1 MKLEEIKVADID
13 TLEARTAEI
22 LSENSEELTV
32 EELEARAD
40 ESEAIE
46 ERMKEL
52 RAAYAKEQEVRDAV
66 ANGTVAVTEIK
77 NNIPQE
83 ERKMDVKE
91 IRNSNAYIEAYAEG
105 LKSGDYTECR
115 TLLSTAV
122 EGGTVAIPD
131 FVVDMVKTAWD
142 EEMIMSR
149 IPEMEID
156 GDLEI
161 NFEISGTDAV
171 IHVEG
176 SGAVAEEE
184 LVLGIAKIEMES
196 IKKWISISK
205 KVMKLRGT
213 AFLNYIYSELTHKIA
228 KKAADVF
235 VGKVAALPAVAT
247 RTSPSASVIISAPSV
262 STIGEAIAELS
273 DEANDPVILMNK
285 RTKPVFDAA
294 RRNANYD
301 QDIYENCVI
310 LYNNT
315 LPAYSA
321 ANAGDVYAIVGDL
334 KQGALKTK
342 PTQDS
347 NDIEFV
353 FDEITRKKENLV
365 EVLGEQLR
373 GAGVIADKAFTL
385 IKKPSAV

>member
-1 MKLEEIKVADID
+1 MSIEEIKALEID
-13 TLEARTAEI
+13 AVEERAREIEAMDKTEM
-22 LSENSEELTV
+22 TT
-32 EELEARAD
+32 EELEGIAE
-40 ESEAIE
+40 ESEALE
-46 ERMKEL
+46 ERALMLKNEA
-52 RAAYAKEQEVRDAV
+52 RMEQEKRDAV
-66 ANGTVAVTEIK
+66 ASGLKGEAIANELQPK
-77 NNIPQE
+77 E

-91 IRNSNAYIEAYAEG
+91 IRNSNDYIEAFAEG

-131 FVVDMVKTAWD
+131 FVADVVKTAWD

-184 LVLGIAKIEMES
+184 LVLGIAKIQMDS

-205 KVMKLRGT
+205 KVMKLRGS
-213 AFLNYIYSELTHKIA
+213 AFLNYIYSEIAHKIA
-228 KKAADVF
+228 KKAADTF
-235 VGKVAALPAVAT
+235 LAKVAALPAVAT
-247 RTSPSASVIISAPSV
+247 ATSPSASVVTSAPSI
-262 STIGEAIAELS
+262 SAIGEAIAELS
-273 DEANDPVILMNK
+273 DEANDPVIIMNK
-285 RTKPVFDAA
+285 RTKPAFDAA

-301 QDIYENCVI
+301 QDIYENCEI

-315 LPAYSA
+315 LPAYGTA
-321 ANAGDVYAIVGDL
+321 GAGDVYVIVGDL

-342 PTQDS
+342 PTTGDE
-347 NDIEFV
+347 IEFI

-365 EVLGEQLR
+365 EVLGEEYR
-373 GAGVIADKAFTL
+373 GAGVVADKAFAL
-385 IKKPSAV
+385 IKKPAVV